1 MPRSA
6 MLICNGESPSLSL
19 AHHLARRVD
28 RIIAADGGANTARRL
43 GVTPDTIIGDLDSLA
58 SQTRD
63 AFPGSMVVRVERQ
76 DNTDL
81 EKALDFLKSDGIHR
95 VVILGMAG
103 GRVDFTLANFI
114 SLWRYVRT
122 MELVVGGE
130 GWHAVPLFR
139 KRTIRAPRGTIVSLV
154 PFGACR
160 GVTLRGVEYPL
171 TRHTLRMGEIGVS
184 NVVRRSP
191 ATFRIERG
199 AAILLIQRDLRGM
212 AELWTR

>member
-6 MLICNGESPSLSL
+6 LLICNGESPSLSL

-58 SQTRD
+58 SQTRN

-95 VVILGMAG
+95 VAILGMAG

-122 MELVVGGE
+122 MELL
-130 GWHAVPLFR
+130 H
-139 KRTIRAPRGTIVSLV
+139 
-154 PFGACR
+154 
-160 GVTLRGVEYPL
+160 
-171 TRHTLRMGEIGVS
+171 
-184 NVVRRSP
+184 
-191 ATFRIERG
+191 
-199 AAILLIQRDLRGM
+199 
-212 AELWTR
+212 